1 MAGIGELQA
10 SYIQGPNKLDG
21 QYYVAVKDPEGSHCV
36 AFTTEEAAKKFAADV
51 QKAGQLERTPEADTF
66 GAPKKKSI
74 GKGIASAFIPGLGQA
89 IDGRFKDGLKD
100 YAKNLGWVVGGTVAG
115 LAGYNSFVKAVQAGG
130 KTPYGF
136 YAGMALATLATIGAI
151 ANRVH
156 SAKDAY
162 NGGKN

>member
-1 MAGIGELQA
+1 MAGVEAQYVGYSPIRK
-10 SYIQGPNKLDG
+10 SYDVLVKSPDGYNDIKLFDTEKEAKN
-21 QYYVAVKDPEGSHCV
+21 YVAN
-36 AFTTEEAAKKFAADV
+36 AK
-51 QKAGQLERTPEADTF
+51 LERTPEADTF

-100 YAKNLGWVVGGTVAG
+100 YAKNFGWVVGGTAAG
-115 LAGYNSFVKAVQAGG
+115 LAGYNSFVKAVEAGG

-136 YAGMALATLATIGAI
+136 YAGMALAALATIGFV

-156 SAKDAY
+156 SVVDAY

>member
-1 MAGIGELQA
+1 MAGIEAQYVGYSPVRN
-10 SYIQGPNKLDG
+10 SYDVLVKSPEGYNDIKLFDTEKEAKN
-21 QYYVAVKDPEGSHCV
+21 YVAN
-36 AFTTEEAAKKFAADV
+36 AK
-51 QKAGQLERTPEADTF
+51 LERTPEADTF

-100 YAKNLGWVVGGTVAG
+100 YAKNFGWVVGGTAAG
-115 LAGYNSFVKAVQAGG
+115 LAGYNSFVKAVEAGG

-136 YAGMALATLATIGAI
+136 YAGMALASLATVGFV

-156 SAKDAY
+156 SIVDAY